1 MKSAI
6 LSAVWA
12 ATERLR
18 EIVHEQSDNE
28 NIQRFPQNFTNTK
41 LYFFIRN
48 YTRISF
54 LIIGI
59 FIIIYAFQHLV
70 LS

>member
-12 ATERLR
+12 ATERRR

-59 FIIIYAFQHLV
+59 FIIIYALQHLV

>member
-12 ATERLR
+12 ATERRR

-28 NIQRFPQNFTNTK
+28 SIQRFPHNFTNTK

-48 YTRISF
+48 NTRIHS
-54 LIIGI
+54 
-59 FIIIYAFQHLV
+59 
-70 LS
+70 